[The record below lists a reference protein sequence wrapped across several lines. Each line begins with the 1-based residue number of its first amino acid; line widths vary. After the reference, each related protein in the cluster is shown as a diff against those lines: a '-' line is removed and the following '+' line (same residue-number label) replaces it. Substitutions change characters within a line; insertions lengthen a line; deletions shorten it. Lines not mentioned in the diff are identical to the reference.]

1 MCLMLSSSVSQ
12 NNLVPGG
19 LKYSTRRLL
28 HIVFQTLSI
37 ILQMQED
44 TTLMFCRKRYSLT
57 FSPQNGK
64 SDYVGNRRVKDK
76 SFKLFQGI
84 HYFLEMNILLRWW
97 GWDCSLVETLEGF
110 KNFIKQL
117 FSKIYPSPYFTE
129 LHF

>member
-1 MCLMLSSSVSQ
+1 MRLMLSSSVSQ

-28 HIVFQTLSI
+28 PIVFQTLSI

-44 TTLMFCRKRYSLT
+44 IKLMFCRKRYSLT

-76 SFKLFQGI
+76 SFKLLQGI
-84 HYFLEMNILLRWW
+84 HYF
-97 GWDCSLVETLEGF
+97 
-110 KNFIKQL
+110 
-117 FSKIYPSPYFTE
+117 
-129 LHF
+129 